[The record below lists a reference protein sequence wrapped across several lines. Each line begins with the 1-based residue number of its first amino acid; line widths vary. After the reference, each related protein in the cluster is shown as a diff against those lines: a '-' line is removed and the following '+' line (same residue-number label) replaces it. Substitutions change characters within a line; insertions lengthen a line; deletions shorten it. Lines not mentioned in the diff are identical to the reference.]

1 LTGSVGGQTAADP
14 DHRTADCAAN
24 SPLRLT
30 AGCDESL
37 PADRLTLFA
46 PALPFDLNVVGMD
59 QHLRNHL
66 LSNWFSFARR
76 PAGLCYALRVARRE
90 ARPTPRRLCFVC
102 AGRPAGRCY
111 ALRDLRREPRLISL
125 RLSCFFFA
133 RRAD

>member
-37 PADRLTLFA
+37 PTDRLTLFA

-66 LSNWFSFARR
+66 LSN
-76 PAGLCYALRVARRE
+76 G
-90 ARPTPRRLCFVC
+90 FVC